1 MQVNEALKIIKNE
14 LLRVA
19 KKEIIAKF
27 NAPDENI
34 NGFTY
39 TKESTFYRHPLSAIK
54 DEDILN
60 GIYMAMVSL
69 SVSYTPLKLLVL
81 SGENADRLRKAN
93 EFYDIRKPKFPT
105 IGAELDIDEALCVAV
120 IYDTL
125 ESLDLNEFRG
135 KSKDLLNDYERNFI
149 MPNPKN
155 IADINFRFS
164 KDKANWHSAYEQ
176 NDAYFSIFKNEIWGE
191 AIPLIGTNIQ
201 APSSFLGLE
210 DTPAS
215 YEAGKFLACEDEK
228 IVFKDI
234 KIPQI
239 SPALKSLEFKELR
252 ADENGLDLTTAPQ
265 NFILDLDKDLE
276 FKIKKSADLADLMA
290 DNVEFNIFVK
300 TNSFN
305 FSFNN
310 KLTILDGGTSLN
322 LRDVTHINFK
332 IIRFKS
338 GVIAVYGISYGS
350 Y

>member
-1 MQVNEALKIIKNE
+1 M
-14 LLRVA
+14 
-19 KKEIIAKF
+19 
-27 NAPDENI
+27 
-34 NGFTY
+34 
-39 TKESTFYRHPLSAIK
+39 
-54 DEDILN
+54 
-60 GIYMAMVSL
+60 
-69 SVSYTPLKLLVL
+69 
-81 SGENADRLRKAN
+81 
-93 EFYDIRKPKFPT
+93 
-105 IGAELDIDEALCVAV
+105 AV

-164 KDKANWHSAYEQ
+164 KDRTNWHSAYEQ
-176 NDAYFSIFKNEIWGE
+176 GDAYFSIFKNEIWGE
-191 AIPLIGTNIQ
+191 AIPLIGTNNQ

-234 KIPQI
+234 KLPKSQ
-239 SPALKSLEFKELR
+239 SALKSAEFKELR
-252 ADENGLDLTTAPQ
+252 TDENGLDLTTAPQ

-310 KLTILDGGTSLN
+310 KLTILDSGASLN

>member
-34 NGFTY
+34 NGFLY

-164 KDKANWHSAYEQ
+164 KDKANWHSTYEQ

-191 AIPLIGTNIQ
+191 AIPLIGTNNQ
-201 APSSFLGLE
+201 APSSFLSLN

-310 KLTILDGGTSLN
+310 KLTILDGGASLN
-322 LRDVTHINFK
+322 LHDVTHINFK

>member
-34 NGFTY
+34 NGFIY
-39 TKESTFYRHPLSAIK
+39 TKENTFYRHPLSAIK

-60 GIYMAMVSL
+60 GIYMAMISL

-164 KDKANWHSAYEQ
+164 KDKTNWHSAYEQ
-176 NDAYFSIFKNEIWGE
+176 GDVYFSIFKNEIWGE
-191 AIPLIGTNIQ
+191 AIPLIGANNQ
-201 APSSFLGLE
+201 APSSFLSLN

-239 SPALKSLEFKELR
+239 SPMIKSAEFKELR

-322 LRDVTHINFK
+322 LRDVTHRNFK

-338 GVIAVYGISYGS
+338 GIIAVYGISYGS

>member
-1 MQVNEALKIIKNE
+1 
-14 LLRVA
+14 
-19 KKEIIAKF
+19 
-27 NAPDENI
+27 
-34 NGFTY
+34 
-39 TKESTFYRHPLSAIK
+39 
-54 DEDILN
+54 
-60 GIYMAMVSL
+60 MAMISL

-176 NDAYFSIFKNEIWGE
+176 GDAYFSIFKNETWGE
-191 AIPLIGTNIQ
+191 AIPLIGTNNQ

-239 SPALKSLEFKELR
+239 SPALKSVEFKELR

-310 KLTILDGGTSLN
+310 KLTILDGGAPLN

>member
-14 LLRVA
+14 RLRVA

-34 NGFTY
+34 NGFLY
-39 TKESTFYRHPLSAIK
+39 TKENTFYRHPLSAIK

-215 YEAGKFLACEDEK
+215 YEAGKFLACEDSK

-239 SPALKSLEFKELR
+239 SPTPKSLEFKELR
-252 ADENGLDLTTAPQ
+252 ADESGLDLTTAPQ

-310 KLTILDGGTSLN
+310 KLTILDSGASLN